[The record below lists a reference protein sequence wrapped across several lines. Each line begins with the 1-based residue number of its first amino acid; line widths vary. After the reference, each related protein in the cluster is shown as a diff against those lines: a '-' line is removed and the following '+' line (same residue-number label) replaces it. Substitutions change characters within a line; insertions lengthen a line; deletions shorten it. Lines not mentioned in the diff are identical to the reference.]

1 MLTKDG
7 NKKNK
12 KRIINMN
19 LKEEGFTLLELLI
32 TTVVLGV
39 GILALIGMQVA
50 AISGNS
56 SANQM
61 TVATTLAQDQIEQ
74 LKRLSFFDAALT
86 DSNTGNNGALTNSA
100 DDESFDQTDASN
112 PINESGGTTGL
123 RRYRRFWNIAD
134 NTPIQGT
141 KTVVVFVYWG
151 TVDNETGLTQHR
163 VIIPTTIGR

>member
-7 NKKNK
+7 KKKNK
-12 KRIINMN
+12 KRRMISMN
-19 LKEEGFTLLELLI
+19 VQEEGFTILELL
-32 TTVVLGV
+32 VAMLVLAV
-39 GILALIGMQVA
+39 GILALIDMQVA

-74 LKRLSFFDAALT
+74 LKRLDFFDTALADT
-86 DSNTGNNGALTNSA
+86 KVGNNGTLTTPTNA
-100 DDESFDQTDASN
+100 ASFDHVDANN

-123 RRYRRFWNIAD
+123 RRYRRFWNVAD
-134 NTPIQGT
+134 NTPITGV

-151 TVDNETGLTQHR
+151 TVEGTGLTQHR
-163 VIIPTTIGR
+163 VIIPTTVGQ